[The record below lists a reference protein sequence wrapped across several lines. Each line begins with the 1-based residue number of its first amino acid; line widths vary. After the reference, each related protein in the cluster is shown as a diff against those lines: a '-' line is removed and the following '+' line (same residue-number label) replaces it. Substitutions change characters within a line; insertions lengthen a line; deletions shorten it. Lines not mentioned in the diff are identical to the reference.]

1 MPDPHQL
8 LPPGA
13 RRSIRTRGRPRTGP
27 TSRAQS
33 GEAATTQMLKV
44 WNSTYYVY
52 NIDAWNTR
60 TSAFNGIYPMS
71 LMYGRFTRLP
81 AFIFSNHTVAGYTT
95 HAAPGLHKKGHPSMK
110 F

>member
-33 GEAATTQMLKV
+33 GEAPTTQMLKV
-44 WNSTYYVY
+44 WNSTYYV
-52 NIDAWNTR
+52 I
-60 TSAFNGIYPMS
+60 
-71 LMYGRFTRLP
+71 LMYGMPEHQHLMEY
-81 AFIFSNHTVAGYTT
+81 I
-95 HAAPGLHKKGHPSMK
+95 
-110 F
+110 